1 MSTTNEYGNVDE
13 SGNVFLNTEQGPV
26 KVGQYT
32 VGEPHEGLAFFTKRF
47 EDLTSEISIALTR
60 LREGK
65 GNAESVKSLID
76 RIESTLSTPNMLGN
90 LETLRGFKSELETVF
105 AERKEEMAA
114 KKAEVKAAAIARR
127 EEIATLAESLANSN
141 QWKTTGEKFK
151 ELLDEWKKIPNSD
164 RAKEQELWKRFSHAR
179 SAFDKARRTHFS
191 NLDQVRTE
199 ATSAKQAIISKA
211 NELAESTDWNATA
224 NSFKKLMGDWK
235 TLPRTAKSAEDKLW
249 SEFKALQDKF
259 FDAKNAAQAVADEA
273 LGGNLKVKQELLE
286 RAEAL
291 LPIKNL
297 DEAKQAMRGI
307 QEAWE
312 KAGHVPR
319 VDKEKIERRLKAV
332 EDAIRKT
339 AEEQWNR
346 SKPEVKDRANSLIAS
361 FEAGLARIEKEIES
375 ARAAGKDKDVER
387 LTASREQ
394 TAGLLAAAQE
404 GAKDLS

>member
-65 GNAESVKSLID
+65 GNAESVKSLIG

-151 ELLDEWKKIPNSD
+151 ELLDEWRS
-164 RAKEQELWKRFSHAR
+164 EEHTSELQSH
-179 SAFDKARRTHFS
+179 
-191 NLDQVRTE
+191 
-199 ATSAKQAIISKA
+199 
-211 NELAESTDWNATA
+211 
-224 NSFKKLMGDWK
+224 
-235 TLPRTAKSAEDKLW
+235 
-249 SEFKALQDKF
+249 
-259 FDAKNAAQAVADEA
+259 
-273 LGGNLKVKQELLE
+273 
-286 RAEAL
+286 
-291 LPIKNL
+291 
-297 DEAKQAMRGI
+297 
-307 QEAWE
+307 
-312 KAGHVPR
+312 
-319 VDKEKIERRLKAV
+319 
-332 EDAIRKT
+332 
-339 AEEQWNR
+339 
-346 SKPEVKDRANSLIAS
+346 
-361 FEAGLARIEKEIES
+361 
-375 ARAAGKDKDVER
+375 
-387 LTASREQ
+387 
-394 TAGLLAAAQE
+394 
-404 GAKDLS
+404 